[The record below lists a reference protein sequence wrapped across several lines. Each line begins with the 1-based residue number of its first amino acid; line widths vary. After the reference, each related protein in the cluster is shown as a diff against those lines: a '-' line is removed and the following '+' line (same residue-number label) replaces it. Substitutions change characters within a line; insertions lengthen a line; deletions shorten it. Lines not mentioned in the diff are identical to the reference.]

1 VTFGT
6 VPGLYCA
13 SIEKPFD
20 EDFVMVIPFTW
31 NGRRVLAR
39 SGDTI
44 AAALWRHRVL
54 ALGVS
59 RKRHRPLGI
68 SGAFLQGALVQV
80 DGLPHVRAD
89 ETRVTPHMRVTRQ
102 GVWPSARFD
111 VLRLLELIPASWTRG
126 GFEHPRWLPGG
137 TRRFELWERLMMF
150 LAGEVALG
158 ARAPGAPPHAQG
170 NRWDGDIVVVGGGPA
185 GRTAAN
191 GAAASGLR
199 TCLVSPSD
207 PPGTLARALG
217 VPLPDLDPRV
227 DVLARHRAV
236 GVYRRG
242 TVVLAAPLEGAQ
254 AASIL
259 VTKRLVIAIGRRSV
273 PPLVPGL
280 DLPGVLDAHA
290 AIELAASVNS
300 HLGPAVVVGTGLQE
314 GFARAL
320 AERGVE
326 IAGARHVGELRRIEG
341 GGRVERAVIGAESIA
356 CRAVVHAG
364 PWIVDPSLS
373 FQAAADGDL
382 RLVSGKAPSHVSV
395 VGAAA
400 DGDEPLHMAPTGEI
414 ADAPVCPCMDAT
426 VGEILSHVRAGEG
439 HVEVL
444 KRATSCGMGPC
455 QGFPCW
461 EMMRA
466 VIKRAVP
473 ALALDDRPSHRPPRR
488 ALTVEQAA
496 ALDGLL
502 EIE

>member
-1 VTFGT
+1 M
-6 VPGLYCA
+6 GLYCA
-13 SIEKPFD
+13 SIEKPLD
-20 EDFVMVIPFTW
+20 EDSVMVIPFTW
-31 NGRRVLAR
+31 NGRRLHAR

-89 ETRVTPHMRVTRQ
+89 ETRVTPHMRVSRQ
-102 GVWPSARFD
+102 GAWPSARCD

-137 TRRFELWERLMMF
+137 TRRFELWERLLMF
-150 LAGEVALG
+150 LAGQVSLG
-158 ARAPGAPPHAQG
+158 ARAPGAPARARG
-170 NRWDGDIVVVGGGPA
+170 RRWDGDVVVVGGGPA
-185 GRTAAN
+185 GRAAAN

-199 TCLVSPSD
+199 TCLLSRSD
-207 PPGTLARALG
+207 PPGMLAQALG

-227 DVLARHRAV
+227 EVLARHRAA

-242 TVVLAAPLEGAQ
+242 TVVLAAPVDSAQ

-259 VTKRLVIAIGRRSV
+259 VTRRLVIATGRRSA

-290 AIELAASVNS
+290 AIELAASVS
-300 HLGPAVVVGTGLQE
+300 SDLGPVVVVGTGVQE
-314 GFARAL
+314 QFARAL

-326 IAGARHVGELRRIEG
+326 IAAARRIGELRRIVG
-341 GGRVERAVIGAESIA
+341 RGRVERAVVGADSIA

-382 RLVSGKAPSHVSV
+382 RLVPGKAPEHLSV

-400 DGDEPLHMAPTGEI
+400 DGDEPLHMGPFEEI
-414 ADAPVCPCMDAT
+414 ADTAVCPCMDAT
-426 VGEILSHVRAGEG
+426 VGEILSHVRAGQC

-466 VIKRAVP
+466 VIKRAAP
-473 ALALDDRPSHRPPRR
+473 AIAADDRPSHRPPRR